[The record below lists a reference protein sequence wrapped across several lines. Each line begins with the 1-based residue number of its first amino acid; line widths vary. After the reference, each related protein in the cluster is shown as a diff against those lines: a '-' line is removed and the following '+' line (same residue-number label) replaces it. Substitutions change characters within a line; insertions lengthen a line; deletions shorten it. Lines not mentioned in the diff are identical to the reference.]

1 MRNAS
6 ARGFGMNT
14 PFNNNLPTQT
24 GDVKINHVNPVNPD
38 SKTTRCRTHPIPL
51 HRLNLI
57 AHPTPKRR
65 IFAK

>member
-1 MRNAS
+1 
-6 ARGFGMNT
+6 MNT

-24 GDVKINHVNPVNPD
+24 GDVKINPVNPD
-38 SKTTRCRTHPIPL
+38 SKTTRCRTHPIPH